1 MSSKPIWGR
10 SLLEAKALTAHYAK
24 VKALDN
30 ISLYVGEGMVVSL
43 IGANGAGKSTT
54 FKVISGLI
62 KPSDGGVWFQGDRVD
77 GLPPH
82 EITKRGIAHVPEGRR
97 LFTKMTV
104 SENLQM
110 GGYTRKTDKKSDDAR
125 ERGFHHFPVLKE
137 RLNQKAGT
145 LSGGEQQMLAIARG
159 LMAEP
164 KLMILDEPS
173 IGLSPIVTAE
183 IGRVISEINKEGI
196 TVLLAEQNARLAI
209 RLSNY
214 VYAFETG
221 RIVLEGTPEELSG
234 NEEVIKAYLS
244 A

>member
-1 MSSKPIWGR
+1 
-10 SLLEAKALTAHYAK
+10 
-24 VKALDN
+24 
-30 ISLYVGEGMVVSL
+30 
-43 IGANGAGKSTT
+43 
-54 FKVISGLI
+54 
-62 KPSDGGVWFQGDRVD
+62 
-77 GLPPH
+77 
-82 EITKRGIAHVPEGRR
+82 
-97 LFTKMTV
+97 
-104 SENLQM
+104 
-110 GGYTRKTDKKSDDAR
+110 
-125 ERGFHHFPVLKE
+125 
-137 RLNQKAGT
+137 
-145 LSGGEQQMLAIARG
+145 MLAIARG

-173 IGLSPIVTAE
+173 IGLSPIVTDE

-234 NEEVIKAYLS
+234 NEEVIRAYLS